1 MPLPWN
7 FALTNPSTTPAN
19 INDQLFELLV
29 GTRAEQPSLPQDLD
43 LLEMPLEAVAAYWL
57 SVKKTL
63 ETKKRNDTFLHDE
76 AQHTREAHIRYLLE
90 LTASSFSPEK
100 CAFLAQV
107 RKNNVLTELSRKY
120 VLMAIGLLGIVSRE
134 NPQKVMIRFLSK
146 FHIAPIFEKQVF
158 EVAQL
163 MLKNLDNK
171 ELNKAKFLNID
182 HKLKIEALIINL
194 IFYCMLARRNGPK
207 SLLDYQEY
215 ISSAYFKD
223 GLSLICDGFDY
234 DFVKFRLNLIKKEIL
249 EALEKKMDLSMDM
262 VTAIKAGTPVHDLY
276 LIAKAYL
283 P

>member
-1 MPLPWN
+1 MDNRTGP
-7 FALTNPSTTPAN
+7 PAN
-19 INDQLFELLV
+19 INDQLFNLLL
-29 GTRAEQPSLPQDLD
+29 GARTDQQALPQELD
-43 LLEMPLEAVAAYWL
+43 LLEMPLEGVAAYWL

-63 ETKKRNDTFLHDE
+63 DSKKKNTPFLQEE
-76 AQHTREAHIRYLLE
+76 AQHTREPHIRYLLE
-90 LTASSFSPEK
+90 LASSSFSPEK
-100 CAFLAQV
+100 CASLAQI
-107 RKNNVLTELSRKY
+107 RKNNVLTEFSRKY
-120 VLMAIGLLGIVSRE
+120 VLMAIALLGIVSQE

-194 IFYCMLARRNGPK
+194 IFYCMLARRNGSK
-207 SLLDYQEY
+207 SLLDYREY

-223 GLSLICDGFDY
+223 GLALICDGFDY
-234 DFVKFRLNLIKKEIL
+234 DFVKFRLNLTKKEIL
-249 EALEKKMDLSMDM
+249 EALEKKMNLSMDI
-262 VTAIKAGTPVHDLY
+262 VTAIKAGTPINDLY
-276 LIAKAYL
+276 LIAKAYM